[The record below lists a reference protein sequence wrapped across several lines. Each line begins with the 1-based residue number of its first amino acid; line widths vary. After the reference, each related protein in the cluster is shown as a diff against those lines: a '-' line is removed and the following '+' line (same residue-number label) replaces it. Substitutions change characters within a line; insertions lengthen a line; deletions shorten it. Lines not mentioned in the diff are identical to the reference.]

1 MYKGELIAI
10 TVAVSWTACAMFA
23 EVASKRLGSFGL
35 NITRMILSLLLLAVL
50 MYVVTGAPYPLY
62 ADADTWLWL
71 SLSGLVGYVLGDY
84 CLMNCYIQV
93 GSRIGQLLMT
103 LAPPAAALSGL
114 ILLGE
119 HMSGV
124 AVMGMFITILGIG
137 ISLGFPQQ
145 RADVSA
151 TPADG
156 SRVLRGVLLGIGA
169 AMGQGVGLVLSAKGL
184 TCYEASLQ
192 AHHLTGSPIE
202 TLIPFASTSMRAVTG
217 LIGFSLWAKMTGRLG
232 EVTNILHDR
241 KGLLCALAATI
252 TGPFIGVSLSL
263 MATLYTSTGIAQTI
277 MATTPLLIL
286 LPSYFFFHQRIG
298 LREIV
303 GAFISVVGVTL
314 FFL

>member
-1 MYKGELIAI
+1 MYKGELLAI

-35 NITRMILSLLLLAVL
+35 NITRMIFSLVLLAVL
-50 MYVVTGAPYPLY
+50 MYVLTGAPYPLY
-62 ADADTWLWL
+62 ADAATWLWL

-84 CLMNCYIQV
+84 CLMNCYILV

-103 LAPPAAALSGL
+103 LAPPAAAISGL
-114 ILLGE
+114 LLLGE

-124 AVMGMFITILGIG
+124 AIMGMLITILGIG
-137 ISLGFPQQ
+137 ISLGFPLRQ
-145 RADVSA
+145 AETASA
-151 TPADG
+151 TPAS
-156 SRVLRGVLLGIGA
+156 SRLLKGVLLGIGA

-192 AHHLTGSPIE
+192 AHHLTGTAVE
-202 TLIPFASTSMRAVTG
+202 TLVPFAATAMRAVTG
-217 LIGFSLWAKMTGRLG
+217 LLGFSLWAKLTGRLG

-241 KGLLCALAATI
+241 RGLLCALAATI

-286 LPSYFFFHQRIG
+286 LPSRLFFHQRIG
-298 LREIV
+298 LREIL
-303 GAFISVVGVTL
+303 GALISVLGVAL
-314 FFL
+314 FFV